1 VLHFSENKSV
11 YAVGDIQPCQA
22 GKWLNVPARQG
33 GSVWAYMLDGY
44 GPYDYDCFDRATI
57 RHNLT
62 EFKLRWLDRIKQWD
76 LTPVR

>member
-1 VLHFSENKSV
+1 M
-11 YAVGDIQPCQA
+11 
-22 GKWLNVPARQG
+22 PARQG